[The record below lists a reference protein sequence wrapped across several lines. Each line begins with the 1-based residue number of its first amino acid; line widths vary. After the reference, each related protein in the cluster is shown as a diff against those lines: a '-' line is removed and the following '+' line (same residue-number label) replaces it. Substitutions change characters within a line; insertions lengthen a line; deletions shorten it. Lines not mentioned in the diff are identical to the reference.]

1 MSREEYLRALSREL
15 RRLPKD
21 EYEKAM
27 DYYVEYF
34 EDAGPEKEQAI
45 IAELGAPRD
54 VAAQIIMDAAIER
67 MDKPAKS
74 VKRGLGTI
82 WIVLLALC
90 AAPVALPVVLV
101 LLACAACV
109 LAGIAMVLFGAFLVV
124 AVGVAAGIVEVVCGV
139 VLLGAH
145 PASGMAAIGLGLA
158 FLGLS
163 ILGGFLVLW
172 VCKWI
177 MIGIRALFR
186 GLMRRRKKA

>member
-145 PASGMAAIGLGLA
+145 PASGMAAIGLGLP

-186 GLMRRRKKA
+186 WLMRRRKKA

>member
-158 FLGLS
+158 VLGLS

-186 GLMRRRKKA
+186 WLMRRRKKA